1 MMAKEDSL
9 IQEIRERVKELSA
22 NTAPSQVRGTMDK
35 LSPLLAKLDEVEFE
49 RLWADL
55 NDRLSLKGRFYTALR
70 RKIKEVRKEQ
80 KKSAPSKEATGLS
93 PEEELK
99 TLEPLAEPLT
109 LCPDMLAAVVE
120 ALNRLG
126 LAGQEKEAKI
136 IYLALTSRIFERPVN
151 VAVKGLSSGGKSFLV
166 EQCLVLLPESAYY
179 ALSAMSEKAL
189 AYSQEPMAHR
199 HLVIYEAAGLGG
211 EFAQYLTRSLLSE
224 GRIRYETV
232 EKASEGLKAR
242 LIEREG
248 PTGLIVTTTRAGLHP
263 ENETR
268 ILSIEVDDSTKQTV
282 AVLLAYAKG
291 ENQETFDRKVDPTPF
306 RALQR
311 ILELKQPQIVIPYAE
326 PLALGCNP
334 AAVRLRRDFPM
345 VLNLVK
351 AHTALHFHHRHK
363 DEQGRVIATYD
374 DYRAVY
380 DLVADLVAC
389 GTGQKVTETVRE
401 TVGAVKALVGDCQD
415 HPGFSIQSISDY
427 LGLHKSTVSR
437 RVKKAL
443 HAGYLENKAK
453 APAYKLVLGDQL
465 PDNQTVLPPPDT
477 INNISYP
484 PETGATLQPHNQ
496 LSKKSVGYELQPSL
510 QPPCNLQPA
519 SPGLDGCTP
528 QIYPATTDATDNNM
542 NLQGKKV
549 MVAKLQGNQGGIDE
563 LKFSP
568 NHLAAL
574 FKEGEEVEF

>member
-1 MMAKEDSL
+1 MSKQNSHY
-9 IQEIRERVKELSA
+9 QEVQARLKDLTSDTPPGELREALS
-22 NTAPSQVRGTMDK
+22 NTIPR
-35 LSPLLAKLDEVEFE
+35 LAQMDEVEFE
-49 RLWADL
+49 RLWAEL
-55 NDRLSLKGRFYTALR
+55 NDRLKLKGPFFTALR
-70 RKIKEVRKEQ
+70 REIKETRKEL
-80 KKSAPSKEATGLS
+80 KKGAPSKEGPGIS

-99 TLEPLAEPLT
+99 GLEPLAEPLAQ
-109 LCPDMLAAVVE
+109 CPDILAAVGE

-126 LAGQEKEAKI
+126 LAGQEREAKI

-151 VAVKGLSSGGKSFLV
+151 VAVKGPSSGGKSFLV
-166 EQCLVLLPESAYY
+166 EQCLGLLPQSAYY
-179 ALSAMSEKAL
+179 ALSAMSKKAL
-189 AYSQEPMAHR
+189 AYSQEPMSHR
-199 HLVIYEAAGLGG
+199 HLVIYEAAGLGS
-211 EFAQYLTRSLLSE
+211 EFAQYLMRSLLSE

-232 EKASEGLKAR
+232 EATKEGLKPR

-268 ILSIEVDDSTKQTV
+268 ILSLEMDDSTQQTMS
-282 AVLLAYAKG
+282 VLLAHAKG
-291 ENQETFDRKVDPTPF
+291 EGQETVSRKVDPAPF
-306 RALQR
+306 QALQR
-311 ILELKQPQIVIPYAE
+311 ILELNRPQVVIPYAE
-326 PLALGCNP
+326 PLAMGCNP
-334 AAVRLRRDFPM
+334 ATVRLRRDFPM
-345 VLNLVK
+345 VLYLVK
-351 AHTALHFHHRHK
+351 AHAVLHYRHRHK
-363 DEQGRVIATYD
+363 DEQGRIIATHE
-374 DYRAVY
+374 DYQLVF

-389 GTGQKVTETVRE
+389 GTGQMVTEKIRE
-401 TVGAVKALVGDCQD
+401 TVGAVKALVGDRQD